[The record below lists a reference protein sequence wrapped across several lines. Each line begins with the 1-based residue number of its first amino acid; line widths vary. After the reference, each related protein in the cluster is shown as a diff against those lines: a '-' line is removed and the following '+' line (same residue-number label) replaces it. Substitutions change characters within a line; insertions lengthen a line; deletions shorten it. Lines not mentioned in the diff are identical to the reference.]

1 MKILSFDVG
10 IVNLAYCILDSD
22 TYKIIKW
29 EVISLQNQQDH
40 AKLYVDLIT
49 NLDIRKEF
57 LLDVHT
63 VLIEKQPSFNPKMRI
78 ISGCIQTYFFIR
90 GIVDV
95 IDESKKIKV
104 IKFYSPK
111 HKLKCYTSSEPLK
124 ITESGSKYSKTKKL
138 GILICEKKLIEYN
151 EPIEIISIFKNS
163 KKKDD
168 LSDCYLQALTYILQ
182 FKKLLN
188 INNTNN
194 NFINTVI
201 VLKPES
207 IKSLKELIKQIIMDN
222 NSDINKVINLLNE
235 SVDIQ
240 NKLITKFELKFPI
253 DKDNLINLAT
263 KLQFKKLLKK
273 N

>member
-29 EVISLQNQQDH
+29 EVISLQNVQDH

-49 NLDIRKEF
+49 NLDLRKEF

-95 IDESKKIKV
+95 IDDSKKIKV

-138 GILICEKKLIEYN
+138 GVLICEKKLIEYN

-182 FKKLLN
+182 FKKILN
-188 INNTNN
+188 VNNNTI
-194 NFINTVI
+194 FNTVI
-201 VLKPES
+201 VSKPES
-207 IKSLKELIKQIIMDN
+207 IKSLKELIKQIIIDN
-222 NSDINKVINLLNE
+222 NSDINKVLNLLND

-253 DKDNLINLAT
+253 DKDNLVILAT
-263 KLQFKKLLKK
+263 KLLLKK
-273 N
+273 ILLKNN